1 MSPVTTIFEPNPK
14 RVSAIFICSGVVFWA
29 SSKIMAQFRGI
40 VNERFTY
47 SARIIETDYYRIL
60 FDAQNGAAESGSES
74 DKT

>member
-1 MSPVTTIFEPNPK
+1 MYKRQVTPRTDEPVSQEYVT
-14 RVSAIFICSGVVFWA
+14 
-29 SSKIMAQFRGI
+29 QFRGI

-60 FDAQNGAAESGSES
+60 FDAQNEAAESGSES